1 MLGLLRL
8 LAFTESRQAD
18 RRRWR
23 LKAPCLPGWELSRVL
38 TAASH
43 FTFFLRLTQWKVSWF
58 SAPLGKLTDFL
69 LE

>member
-23 LKAPCLPGWELSRVL
+23 LKAWCLPGWELSRVL

-43 FTFFLRLTQWKVSWF
+43 FTFFTQWKVSWF